1 MGRKYI
7 KMEHTYT
14 LTEGRPSKIILKFY
28 FPMLLTSMLQ
38 QVYTIAD
45 TAIVGKGLGDN
56 PLAAVGNM
64 SSLTF
69 FVMGFALGLSNGFAV
84 MISQY
89 YGADDIARLRRSIA
103 ASTTLSGII
112 IVIFTT
118 LSIALLKPM
127 LIVMKTSDIII
138 KDSLLYGYIIFGG
151 FFATVAYNL
160 CSCILRSLG
169 DSRTPFIAII
179 FSTIFNIVF
188 NCVFVFGLKSG
199 VEGPAIVTVISQLI
213 SATIC
218 YVKLKKI
225 ELIRLCRDDFK
236 GNGKMYLKLLKN
248 GIPMAAMNSVTAV
261 GCMIVQSF
269 VNGMG
274 VAYTAAYSAC
284 SKYINLF
291 MQPACTAGNT
301 MSTFTGQ
308 NYGAKKYDRI
318 RQGLG
323 VCLSIAAISY
333 ILLGSLMIIFPD
345 WLASLMLNG
354 DFQIELAKGF
364 LIRCG
369 IAIFAVDFLFVFR
382 SACQGMERPLIP
394 MLSGVFEMVLRIS
407 VIVVFT
413 KSVGFNATAYAEVAA
428 WSGALIVNLI
438 AYYYYINKLE
448 KQ

>member
-1 MGRKYI
+1 MAQ
-7 KMEHTYT
+7 TYT
-14 LTEGRPSKIILKFY
+14 LTKGKPSKLILKFY

-38 QVYTIAD
+38 QLYTIAD
-45 TAIVGKGLGDN
+45 TAIVGKGLGDD

-69 FVMGFALGLSNGFAV
+69 FVMGFSLGLSNGFAV
-84 MISQY
+84 IISQY
-89 YGADDIARLRRSIA
+89 YGADNAAKLRRSIA
-103 ASTTLSGII
+103 ASTMLSGII
-112 IVIFTT
+112 IVLFTA
-118 LSIALLKPM
+118 LSIILIKPM
-127 LIVMKTSDIII
+127 LILMKTSDIIM

-160 CSCILRSLG
+160 FSCILRSLG
-169 DSRTPFIAII
+169 DSRTPFIAIV
-179 FSTIFNIVF
+179 FFNIVF
-188 NCVFVFGLKSG
+188 NCVFIFMLKSG

-213 SATIC
+213 SAAIC

-225 ELIRLCRDDFK
+225 KLIRLCRDDFK

-248 GIPMAAMNSVTAV
+248 GIPMAAMNSVTAI
-261 GCMIVQSF
+261 GCMIVQGF

-274 VAYTAAYSAC
+274 VAYTSAYSAC
-284 SKYINLF
+284 SKFINLF

-301 MSTFTGQ
+301 MSTFAGQ

-318 RQGLG
+318 RMGLW
-323 VCLSIAAISY
+323 VCLSIAAVSY
-333 ILLGSLMIIFPD
+333 ILLGSLMIIFPE

-369 IAIFAVDFLFVFR
+369 IGIFAVDFLFVFR

-407 VIVVFT
+407 VIVLFT
-413 KSVGFNATAYAEVAA
+413 KSAGFNATAYAELAA

-438 AYYYYINKLE
+438 AYLYYINKPE
-448 KQ
+448 KK